1 MMHRVLGLGRAQRV
15 SDYLKKMAPGIFFQ
29 ELCNRPGAIGAICP
43 SSRYLARQMARQIPV
58 SADGLVIELG
68 GGTGSITQ
76 ALLEHGIPPERLMV
90 IEYSMTFVRQLRRRF
105 PQLNVVHGNAADL
118 CQLVPRGT
126 KVNAIVSSLPLCSL
140 PDTITQSILQQWG
153 LLLHEHG
160 VAIQFTY
167 NLRGPRWR
175 KHIQARQTHSKIVW
189 ANLPPANITTFSF
202 RTAKLSHTAP

>member
-1 MMHRVLGLGRAQRV
+1 MMHRVLRLGHAQRV
-15 SDYLKKMAPGIFFQ
+15 SDYLKKMAPGIFLQ

-43 SSRYLARQMARQIPV
+43 SSRYLARQMARQIPL
-58 SADGLVIELG
+58 SDDGLVIELG

-76 ALLEHGIPPERLMV
+76 ALLDHGISPERLLV
-90 IEYSMTFVRQLRRRF
+90 VEFSMTFVRQLRKRF
-105 PQLNVVHGNAADL
+105 PQLNVIHGNAAEL
-118 CQLVPRGT
+118 SQWVPRGT

-140 PDTITQSILQQWG
+140 PETITRSILQQWG
-153 LLLHEHG
+153 MLLHEDG

-175 KHIQARQTHSKIVW
+175 KLIQARQTHSKIVW

-202 RTAKLSHTAP
+202 KTAKLSYTAL

>member
-58 SADGLVIELG
+58 SHDGLVIELG
-68 GGTGSITQ
+68 GGTGAITQ

-90 IEYSMTFVRQLRRRF
+90 IEYSMSFVRQLRRRF

-126 KVNAIVSSLPLCSL
+126 KVSAIVSSLPLCSL
-140 PDTITQSILQQWG
+140 PETITRSILQQWG
-153 LLLHEHG
+153 LLLQDSG

-167 NLRGPRWR
+167 NLRGPQWR

-202 RTAKLSHTAP
+202 KTAKLSHTAP